1 MYGHKYSFLPFLST
15 HLFFLQ
21 EKPGQHVLID
31 GKEAIFL
38 QRSPRSPQVGP
49 KIVQKI
55 KVCYGI
61 LTQPF
66 LNLTVNFITPC
77 TLPFLTHFPFRRSQW
92 FPPQLAKGGR
102 IVKKLLQ

>member
-1 MYGHKYSFLPFLST
+1 MFRRICVWPQILFVLPFLST

-38 QRSPRSPQVGP
+38 QRSARSPQVGP
-49 KIVQKI
+49 KVVQKI

-66 LNLTVNFITPC
+66 LNLINYQF
-77 TLPFLTHFPFRRSQW
+77 H
-92 FPPQLAKGGR
+92 
-102 IVKKLLQ
+102 